1 MSSPGLF
8 RAGWVIA
15 SKDLRLEGR
24 TWETLSSSLVFS
36 LIVLVI
42 FSFGFSFETMR
53 ELGAA
58 RLVPGVIWTVLAF
71 ASIVGLARSMQLER
85 ASETINAI
93 YLAPIDRGSLF
104 LGKLLANL
112 VKVSIL
118 QWVVLPLSAILFDYP
133 LLPILAP
140 LLLVLF
146 VHGAGLTL
154 LGTLFAGV
162 AIRVGRGEALV
173 ATLLFPAASPIFI
186 SAVKCTAA
194 LLEGQ
199 PLDSVSHWLLV
210 ACGFDMLYFM
220 VALLIFDFVLEE

>member
-1 MSSPGLF
+1 MNAPGFF
-8 RAGWVIA
+8 RAGWLVA
-15 SKDLRLEGR
+15 VKDLRLEWR
-24 TWETLSSSLVFS
+24 TWEALSSSLVFS

-42 FSFGFSFETMR
+42 FSFGFSFETMN

-58 RLVPGVIWTVLAF
+58 RLVPGIIWTVLAF

-85 ASETINAI
+85 ERDTVHAI

-104 LGKLLANL
+104 LGKLIANL
-112 VKVSIL
+112 VKVTIL
-118 QWVVLPLSAILFDYP
+118 QWVVLPLSAVLFDYA
-133 LLPILAP
+133 LLPVLAP

-146 VHGAGLTL
+146 VHGGGLTL
-154 LGTLFAGV
+154 LGTLFSGV

-194 LLEGQ
+194 LLDGKGLADVQ
-199 PLDSVSHWLLV
+199 HWLLV
-210 ACGFDMLYFM
+210 AVGFDMLYLL
-220 VALLIFDFVLEE
+220 VALMIFDFVLEE